1 MTERRGWGEQLIPN
15 KPIPYFILQSSINRY
30 VWATQFAPGK
40 VILDAGCG
48 SGYGANYLLNW
59 GAQRVIGGDV
69 SAEAIEYATKHYQKD
84 GLDFRLLDVQNLP
97 FSDRYFD
104 VIVSF
109 ETIEHLPRIDDFL
122 SECRRVLKDDGTF
135 ICSTP
140 NKRTASPDSKEPK
153 ARYHVRELYPEE
165 LTALLAKHFKEI
177 TLYGM
182 DPQRP
187 SDKSVYQMATR
198 LEPVVFSIPRIHG
211 ILNLITRFI
220 FRRYRLV
227 KLAEIDEI
235 HLHSILDKSYWP
247 FLLEDSSLV
256 PGDIIAVAGGMIGRK

>member
-1 MTERRGWGEQLIPN
+1 MKQRRGWGEQLIPN

-30 VWATQFAPGK
+30 VWATQFAK
-40 VILDAGCG
+40 DKITFDAGCG
-48 SGYGANYLLNW
+48 SGYGANYLRER
-59 GAQRVIGGDV
+59 GAKTVTGGDA
-69 SAEAIEYATKHYQKD
+69 SEEAIEYATKHYQKD
-84 GLDFRLLDVQNLP
+84 GLYFLLLNAQRLP
-97 FSDRYFD
+97 FPDKYFD

-109 ETIEHLPRIDDFL
+109 ETIEHLPKLDDFL

-140 NKRTASPDSKEPK
+140 NKETASPDSKEPR
-153 ARYHVRELYPEE
+153 AHYHVREFYAEE
-165 LTALLAKHFKEI
+165 LSASLAEHFKEI

-182 DPQRP
+182 DPQ
-187 SDKSVYQMATR
+187 STADKKLYRLATW
-198 LEPVVFSIPRIHG
+198 LEPKIFSIPKIH
-211 ILNLITRFI
+211 ILTNFITRFI
-220 FRRYRLV
+220 FRRYHLV

-256 PGDIIAVAGGMIGRK
+256 PGDIIAVAR

>member
-1 MTERRGWGEQLIPN
+1 MKQQRGWGEQLIPN

-30 VWATQFAPGK
+30 VWATQFAK
-40 VILDAGCG
+40 DKIILDAGCG
-48 SGYGANYLLNW
+48 SGYGANYLRER
-59 GAQRVIGGDV
+59 GAKTVTGGDA
-69 SAEAIEYATKHYQKD
+69 SEEAIEYATKHYQKD
-84 GLDFRLLDVQNLP
+84 GLEFRLLDVQSLP
-97 FSDRYFD
+97 FSDKYFD

-122 SECRRVLKDDGTF
+122 SECRRVLHDDGML

-140 NKRTASPDSKEPK
+140 NKRTASPDSKEPR
-153 ARYHVRELYPEE
+153 ARYHVRELYPDEFA
-165 LTALLAKHFKEI
+165 TLLAKHFKVI

-187 SDKSVYQMATR
+187 ADKKLYQLATW
-198 LEPVVFSIPRIHG
+198 LEPIIFSIPKIHS
-211 ILNLITRFI
+211 IVNLITRFI
-220 FRRYRLV
+220 FRRYHLV

-256 PGDIIAVAGGMIGRK
+256 PGDIIAVVR